1 MTSCFDERIPVM
13 EWKKS
18 DMISTDREQM
28 QNRFENLTPC
38 EPKTETVDDDSPGE
52 VVSEEY
58 FDEETAVPEE
68 NNGESDSGESADE
81 EIVVEEDEPSVN
93 EGEDSVPDGGEIPTM
108 TSDEF
113 LKAYNTAE
121 AKAEKLRSVS
131 EIKEELAAY
140 SAMYKTEREEKGGE
154 KPAPNFSGFIQDYN
168 NSRPRCDECSKRHG
182 SRQGK

>member
-1 MTSCFDERIPVM
+1 M
-13 EWKKS
+13 EWKKA

-52 VVSEEY
+52 VAAEEY
-58 FDEETAVPEE
+58 FDEETAAPEE
-68 NNGESDSGESADE
+68 NNGESHSGESADE
-81 EIVVEEDEPSVN
+81 EIVIEEDEPSEN
-93 EGEDSVPDGGEIPTM
+93 EVDNSAPDGGEIPTM

-121 AKAEKLRSVS
+121 AKSEKLRSVS

-140 SAMYKTEREEKGGE
+140 SAMYKTEKEEKGGE

-168 NSRPRCDECSKRHG
+168 SSRLGCGECAKRRG
-182 SRQGK
+182 SRREK

>member
-1 MTSCFDERIPVM
+1 
-13 EWKKS
+13 
-18 DMISTDREQM
+18 MISTDREKM

-81 EIVVEEDEPSVN
+81 EIVIEEDEPSVN
-93 EGEDSVPDGGEIPTM
+93 EEEDSVPGGEIPTM